1 MQVSVDRDRCCGA
14 GQCVMA
20 APDVFDQGED
30 DGLVLLRPGAAG
42 QAAHADLELAAGLC
56 PAGAITV
63 CEAPRTGPGD
73 TDGAAG
79 T

>member
-1 MQVSVDRDRCCGA
+1 MQVSVDKDRCCGA

-20 APDVFDQGED
+20 APDVFDQSEE

-42 QAAHADLELAAGLC
+42 QASRADLELAVGLC

-63 CEAPRTGPGD
+63 REDPRAGSGG
-73 TDGAAG
+73 TDGTVGA
-79 T
+79 